1 MGFFGSYLYAD
12 GHWHEEE
19 LSSEPIAAEPWLH
32 ASVHDSDFTAVTYRP
47 TGPGS
52 GVAFLGYTPRSYF
65 EMDDASPPTDVARES
80 AGLTHW
86 WALLHGVTSTEEIA
100 AKNAELIGYLA
111 KDLDSTNTESDA
123 DDDTDDDAELFA
135 EIKTSRFLATLGL
148 PLPEDLPT
156 G

>member
-1 MGFFGSYLYAD
+1 VGFFGSYLYAD
-12 GHWHEEE
+12 GHWREEE
-19 LSSEPIAAEPWLH
+19 LTSEAIAAEPWLH

-65 EMDDASPPTDVARES
+65 EMDDASAPTDVARES

-86 WALLHGVTSTEEIA
+86 WALVHGATSTDEIT

-111 KDLDSTNTESDA
+111 ADLDPASEEP
-123 DDDTDDDAELFA
+123 DTDVDLNDDAEIFV
-135 EIKTSRFLATLGL
+135 EIKTSRFLAALGL
-148 PLPEDLPT
+148 PLPEDLPI